1 MKCKIIFEE
10 EYTKQQI
17 NCSDM
22 DDTFKC
28 MYGETTNG
36 KMANK
41 VAKLLTIEAAF
52 HNKQRF
58 RLKQ

>member
-1 MKCKIIFEE
+1 MKCKIILEE
-10 EYTKQQI
+10 DYRKQQI

-41 VAKLLTIEAAF
+41 VAK
-52 HNKQRF
+52 Q
-58 RLKQ
+58 